1 MGKTILPRDK
11 AVELIQETFK
21 DNNFAS
27 LSLQQIFNSKRL
39 LQYKSQY
46 KNEESYQSAI
56 KWNLEVNSKDSKLWD
71 KKNNIFENRN
81 IGEGIWGLVGDTVHT
96 YQEPSSTSKK
106 ITSFKTKK
114 AKVSNAI
121 KATAKIKKVKN
132 NDNKTNSSN
141 LMNSEL
147 DDDLRLIIT
156 KKVKLNKEL
165 ASEIKARAN
174 HKCEYCGQETFKDD
188 QNEDYLEVHH
198 IVFLSEGG
206 KDQKDNLIAL
216 CPTCHRRAH
225 SSKEREEFKEELKNI
240 VNEKN

>member
-81 IGEGIWGLVGDTVHT
+81 IGEGIWGVVGDTVHT
-96 YQEPSSTSKK
+96 YQEPSSTSKT

-114 AKVSNAI
+114 AKVTKSI
-121 KATAKIKKVKN
+121 KATTKIKKAKSG
-132 NDNKTNSSN
+132 NKETD
-141 LMNSEL
+141 LLDLLNSEL
-147 DDDLRLIIT
+147 DDDLKLIIT
-156 KKVKLNKEL
+156 KKIKLNKEL
-165 ASEIKARAN
+165 ASEIRARAN
-174 HKCEYCGQETFKDD
+174 HRCEYCGQETFKND
-188 QNEDYLEVHH
+188 QDEGYLEVHH
-198 IVFLSEGG
+198 IDFLCEGG

-240 VNEKN
+240 VNDKN